1 MAKTTIAIMYDF
13 DKTLSTTDMQEY
25 GFIKNLDM
33 TPGEFWGEAGKLT
46 ANLGMDKILAYMFV
60 MIRECKKRG
69 IKLTREYLNE
79 CGKNIVYYRGVTSWF
94 DRINQ
99 IGADNDVNIEHYI
112 ISSGNKEILEGTS
125 IAKYFK
131 KIYGCEFCYDE
142 NGEACW
148 PAMAINFTLK
158 TQFIFRISKGVLDVR
173 DDDSL
178 NKHTE
183 DRKIPYSNLIY
194 IGDGL
199 TDIPSMRVVKDKGG
213 IAIAVYPSGDKHH
226 VEQLVKESRINF
238 VYGADYSQGSGLE
251 NTVKL
256 CIENIA
262 LKNKIQAKEEQLKA
276 KYMKEYEELNEN

>member
-25 GFIKNLDM
+25 DFIKNLGM
-33 TPGEFWGEAGKLT
+33 TPAEFWGEAGKLT
-46 ANLGMDKILAYMFV
+46 DSLGMDKILAYMFV
-60 MIRECKKRG
+60 MIRECKKKG
-69 IKLTREYLNE
+69 IKLTREYLNN
-79 CGKNIVYYRGVTSWF
+79 CGKNIKYYNGVSTWF

-99 IGADNDVNIEHYI
+99 IGQENDVNIEHYI
-112 ISSGNKEILEGTS
+112 ISSGNKEILEGAS

-131 KIYGCEFCYDE
+131 KIYGCEFAYDE

-148 PAMAINFTLK
+148 PSMAINFTLK

-173 DDDSL
+173 DDASL
-178 NKHTE
+178 NKHTD
-183 DRKIPYSNLIY
+183 DRKIPYTNLIY

-213 IAIAVYPSGDKHH
+213 VAIAVYPSGDKHH

-262 LKNKIQAKEEQLKA
+262 LKNKMQAKEEQLRA
-276 KYMKEYEELNEN
+276 KYMKEYEEINEN

>member
-25 GFIKNLDM
+25 DFIKNLNM
-33 TPGEFWGEAGKLT
+33 TPKEFWSEAGKLT
-46 ANLGMDKILAYMFV
+46 DELGMDKILAYMLV
-60 MIRECKKRG
+60 MVRECKKKG

-79 CGKNIVYYRGVTSWF
+79 CGKNVKYYNGVSTWF

-99 IGADNDVNIEHYI
+99 IGAENDVNIEHYI

-131 KIYGCEFCYDE
+131 QIYGCEFCYDE

-148 PAMAINFTLK
+148 PSMAINFTLK

-173 DDDSL
+173 DDASL
-178 NKHTE
+178 NKHTD
-183 DRKIPYSNLIY
+183 DRKVPYENLIY

-213 IAIAVYPSGDKHH
+213 VAIAVYPSGNKHH
-226 VEQLVKESRINF
+226 VEQLVKESRINY

-251 NTVKL
+251 NTVRL

-262 LKNKIQAKEEQLKA
+262 IRNKMQAKEEQLRA
-276 KYMKEYEELNEN
+276 KYMKEYVNEN

>member
-25 GFIKNLDM
+25 GFIKNLGM
-33 TPGEFWGEAGKLT
+33 TPAEFWGEAAKLT
-46 ANLGMDKILAYMFV
+46 NSQGMDKILAYMLV
-60 MIRECKKRG
+60 MINECKKKG

-79 CGKNIVYYRGVTSWF
+79 CGKNIVYYRGVNTWF

-99 IGADNDVNIEHYI
+99 FGQENDVNIEHYI
-112 ISSGNKEILEGTS
+112 ISSGNKEILEGSS

-131 KIYGCEFCYDE
+131 KIYGCEFYYNE

-148 PAMAINFTLK
+148 PSMAINFTLK

-173 DDDSL
+173 DDASL
-178 NKHTE
+178 NKHTD

-213 IAIAVYPSGDKHH
+213 VAIAVYPSGDKHH

-251 NTVKL
+251 NAVKL

-262 LKNKIQAKEEQLKA
+262 LKTKIQAKEEQLRT
-276 KYMKEYEELNEN
+276 KYMKEYEEIHED

>member
-1 MAKTTIAIMYDF
+1 MAKTTVAIMYDF

-25 GFIKNLDM
+25 DFIKNLGM
-33 TPGEFWGEAGKLT
+33 TPKEFWSEAGKLT
-46 ANLGMDKILAYMFV
+46 DEMGMDKILAYMLV
-60 MIRECKKRG
+60 MVNECKKKG

-79 CGKNIVYYRGVTSWF
+79 CGKNVKYYNGVSTWF

-99 IGADNDVNIEHYI
+99 FGADNDVNIEHYI

-131 KIYGCEFCYDE
+131 KIYGCEFYYDE
-142 NGEACW
+142 NGEAAW

-173 DDDSL
+173 DDASL

-183 DRKIPYSNLIY
+183 DRAVPYSNLIY

-213 IAIAVYPSGDKHH
+213 VAIAVYPSGDKHH

-251 NTVKL
+251 NTVRL

-262 LKNKIQAKEEQLKA
+262 IRNKMQAKEEQLRA
-276 KYMKEYEELNEN
+276 KYMKEYVNEN